1 MHSRLRLLAMAAG
14 LNSLLCARLQMGMF
28 YFLSPRVTRSLVYGL
43 AARNRL
49 DLYRPPSKH
58 KRPPEG
64 YRVVIYI
71 TGVSLALCS
80 ALSWL
85 ARAWAIA

>member
-1 MHSRLRLLAMAAG
+1 MAI
-14 LNSLLCARLQMGMF
+14 F

-49 DLYRPPSKH
+49 DLYRPPSNL

-64 YRVVIYI
+64 YKVVIYI
-71 TGVSLALCS
+71 TGAKSRHLAAHPCASWAGAWPADWGVCCVSPPPLIRHQL
-80 ALSWL
+80 
-85 ARAWAIA
+85 

>member
-1 MHSRLRLLAMAAG
+1 
-14 LNSLLCARLQMGMF
+14 MGVF

-64 YRVVIYI
+64 YKVVIYI
-71 TGVSLALCS
+71 TGVSSTLCS

-85 ARAWAIA
+85 VFI